1 MHKRFSKPT
10 PFREV
15 GHEHECR
22 WSDWLLTTS
31 IIGVQSGKALKS
43 LLSGSFGITFLAARP
58 TFAKVANFRFPHGV
72 RWEFAYTIRVPQEIL
87 PVDLLLSV
95 LSLALLSILSLA
107 FLIGNILTLLFWN

>member
-43 LLSGSFGITFLAARP
+43 LLSGSFGITFLAAP
-58 TFAKVANFRFPHGV
+58 HLLKSLTFASHMV
-72 RWEFAYTIRVPQEIL
+72 
-87 PVDLLLSV
+87 
-95 LSLALLSILSLA
+95 
-107 FLIGNILTLLFWN
+107 